1 MGILVYTYRIMQ
13 YSSTLGVKRTG
24 FGQGA
29 LISLSLSLALIAAT
43 PRPSH
48 ALTFNLVDGTG
59 LIALQG
65 SNLSLY
71 NQVRGGFNDAATRWS
86 TLFTD
91 VVTINIDIDYAPLGA
106 GILGGAGSAGTN
118 VAYSA
123 YRTALFGDITTGTDT
138 LVTSNLPNTSSLS
151 FAMNHTSNNGNSAT
165 PYAVNQSSVSL
176 NLATARA
183 VGLFPAVDGT
193 TDAAITFSS
202 VFPFDFNPND
212 GITGGQYD
220 FVGVAAHEIGHA
232 LGFVSAADDYDT
244 SGGTLSESGSAP
256 SALDLFRFS
265 ANPTGTGVLRDITA
279 DTRVKYFSLDNG
291 TTPFNDGTAATFS
304 TGQVFGDGRQASH
317 WKDGLGVGI
326 MDPTFAP
333 GELGVISSRDI
344 TAFDAMG
351 WNLSLAA
358 IPEPST
364 LSLLLVGGLLCAR
377 KRKQK

>member
-1 MGILVYTYRIMQ
+1 MQ
-13 YSSTLGVKRTG
+13 YSSISGVKRMG
-24 FGQGA
+24 FC
-29 LISLSLSLALIAAT
+29 LCTLCFSLVLIAAT

-48 ALTFNLVDGTG
+48 ALAFNLIDGAG
-59 LIALQG
+59 LVTLQG
-65 SNLSLY
+65 SNLALY

-91 VVTINIDIDYAPLGA
+91 AVTINIDIDYAPLGA
-106 GILGGAGSAGTN
+106 GILGGAGSASGN
-118 VAYSA
+118 VSYAS
-123 YRTALFGDITTGTDT
+123 YRTALLGDITTGTDT
-138 LVTSNLPNTSSLS
+138 LATSNLPNTTSLA

-165 PYAVNQSSVSL
+165 PYVVSQSSVSL

-193 TDAAITFSS
+193 TDAGITFSS

-212 GITGGQYD
+212 GINGGQYD
-220 FVGVAAHEIGHA
+220 FVGVATHEIGHA
-232 LGFVSAADDYDT
+232 LGFVSTTDDYDT
-244 SGGTLSESGSAP
+244 ANGTLSESGSAP

-279 DTRVKYFSLDNG
+279 DMRTKYFSLDG
-291 TTPFNDGTAATFS
+291 GITPFNDGTSATFS
-304 TGQVFGDGRQASH
+304 TGQVFGDGWQASH
-317 WKDGLGVGI
+317 WADGLGVGI
-326 MDPTFAP
+326 MDPTFAA

-344 TAFDAMG
+344 AAFDAMG

-364 LSLLLVGGLLCAR
+364 LSLFIIGGLLCAK
-377 KRKQK
+377 KRQKKHQKKY